1 MKKMPTVDVVN
12 LSKEKVGTV
21 DLDDRLFAAEINKP
35 LIHEAVVMQQAC
47 MRQGTAA
54 TKTRGMVSGGG
65 KKPWRQK
72 GTGRARAG
80 STRSPIWRGGGTI
93 FGPNPRDY
101 GYAFP
106 RKKYRAALRGVLTA
120 KVQDGSILV
129 LDRLTVGEAKTKQM
143 AQILKKLEA
152 TDRTVIVGL
161 EMDEKV
167 SRALRNIP
175 SVKLLSVQGL
185 NVYDLVCARRVLIPQ
200 EVLSKLQEVWS

>member
-1 MKKMPTVDVVN
+1 MPIVDVVN

-21 DLDDRLFAAEINKP
+21 ELDDRLFAAKINSP

-54 TKTRGMVSGGG
+54 TKTRGMVRGGG

-80 STRSPIWRGGGTI
+80 SNRSPLWRGGGTT
-93 FGPNPRDY
+93 FGPTPRDY

-120 KVQDGSILV
+120 KVKDGSVLV
-129 LDRLTVGEAKTKQM
+129 VDRFTLEEAKTKQM
-143 AQILKKLEA
+143 ARILKKLEA
-152 TDRTVIVGL
+152 TDRTVIVML
-161 EMDEKV
+161 EMDEKL

-175 SVKLLSVQGL
+175 SVKVLSVQGL

-200 EVLSKLQEVWS
+200 EALSKLQEVWI

>member
-1 MKKMPTVDVVN
+1 MPIVDVVN
-12 LSKEKVGTV
+12 LSREKVGTV
-21 DLDDRLFAAEINKP
+21 DLDDRLFAADVNPP

-54 TKTRGMVSGGG
+54 TKTRGMVRGGG

-80 STRSPIWRGGGTI
+80 SNRSPLWRGGGTV
-93 FGPNPRDY
+93 FGPTPRDY

-120 KVQDGSILV
+120 KVKDGAILV
-129 LDRLTVGEAKTKQM
+129 LDRLVLEEAKTKQM
-143 AQILKKLEA
+143 AQILRKLEA
-152 TDRTVIVGL
+152 TDRTVIVML

-167 SRALRNIP
+167 TRALRNIP

-185 NVYDLVCARRVLIPQ
+185 NVYDLVCAHRVLIPQ
-200 EVLSKLQEVWS
+200 EALSKLQEVWL

>member
-1 MKKMPTVDVVN
+1 MPTVDVVN

-21 DLDDRLFAAEINKP
+21 DLDDRLFGAEINP
-35 LIHEAVVMQQAC
+35 SLIHEAVVMQQAC

-54 TKTRGMVSGGG
+54 TKTRGMVRGGG

-80 STRSPIWRGGGTI
+80 SNRSPLWRGGGTT
-93 FGPNPRDY
+93 FGPTPRDY

-120 KVQDGSILV
+120 KVKDGSVLV
-129 LDRLTVGEAKTKQM
+129 LDRLELGEAKTKQM

-152 TDRTVIVGL
+152 TERTVIVAL
-161 EMDEKV
+161 EMDEKL

-175 SVKLLSVQGL
+175 SVRMLSVHGL

-200 EVLSKLQEVWS
+200 EALSKLQEVWS

>member
-1 MKKMPTVDVVN
+1 MPTVDVVN

-21 DLDDRLFAAEINKP
+21 DLDDRLFAAEINLP

-80 STRSPIWRGGGTI
+80 SIRSPLWRGGGTT

-120 KVQDGSILV
+120 KVKDGAV
-129 LDRLTVGEAKTKQM
+129 LIVDRLELEEAKTKQM

-152 TDRTVIVGL
+152 TDRTVIVAL
-161 EMDEKV
+161 EMDEKL

-175 SVKLLSVQGL
+175 SVKLLSIHGL
-185 NVYDLVCARRVLIPQ
+185 NVYDLVCARHVLIPQ
-200 EVLSKLQEVWS
+200 EALSKLQEVWS

>member
-1 MKKMPTVDVVN
+1 MPTVDVVN

-80 STRSPIWRGGGTI
+80 SNRSPLWRGGGTI
-93 FGPNPRDY
+93 FGPIPRDY

-120 KVQDGSILV
+120 KVKDGSVLV
-129 LDRLTVGEAKTKQM
+129 VDRLEVGEAKTKQI

-152 TDRTVIVGL
+152 MDRTVIVGL
-161 EMDEKV
+161 EMDEKL
-167 SRALRNIP
+167 SRAIRNIP
-175 SVKLLSVQGL
+175 SVKMLSVHGL
-185 NVYDLVCARRVLIPQ
+185 NVYDLVCARRVLIPR
-200 EVLSKLQEVWS
+200 EALSKLQEVWS

>member
-1 MKKMPTVDVVN
+1 MPTVDVVN

-21 DLDDRLFAAEINKP
+21 ELDDRLFAAEINP
-35 LIHEAVVMQQAC
+35 SLIHEAVVMQQAC

-54 TKTRGMVSGGG
+54 TKTRGMVRGGG

-80 STRSPIWRGGGTI
+80 SNRSPLWRGGGTT
-93 FGPNPRDY
+93 FGPTPRDY

-120 KVQDGSILV
+120 KVKDGSILV
-129 LDRLTVGEAKTKQM
+129 VDRMELGEAKTKQM

-152 TDRTVIVGL
+152 TERTVIVGL
-161 EMDEKV
+161 EMDEKL

-175 SVKLLSVQGL
+175 SVQMLSVHGL

-200 EVLSKLQEVWS
+200 EALSKLQEVWA

>member
-1 MKKMPTVDVVN
+1 MPTVDVVN

-21 DLDDRLFAAEINKP
+21 ELDDRLFAAEINP
-35 LIHEAVVMQQAC
+35 SLIHEAVVMQQAC

-54 TKTRGMVSGGG
+54 TKTRGMVRGGG

-80 STRSPIWRGGGTI
+80 SNRSPLWRGGGTT
-93 FGPNPRDY
+93 FGPTPRDY

-120 KVQDGSILV
+120 KVKDGSILV
-129 LDRLTVGEAKTKQM
+129 VDRMELGEAKTKQM

-152 TDRTVIVGL
+152 TERTVIVGL
-161 EMDEKV
+161 EMDEKL

-175 SVKLLSVQGL
+175 SVKMLSVHGL

-200 EVLSKLQEVWS
+200 EALSKLQEVWA

>member
-1 MKKMPTVDVVN
+1 MPTVDVVN

-80 STRSPIWRGGGTI
+80 SNRSPLWRGGGTI
-93 FGPNPRDY
+93 FGPIPRDY

-120 KVQDGSILV
+120 KVKDGSVLV
-129 LDRLTVGEAKTKQM
+129 VDRLEVGEAKTKQIV
-143 AQILKKLEA
+143 QILKKLEA
-152 TDRTVIVGL
+152 MDRTVIVGL
-161 EMDEKV
+161 EMDEKL
-167 SRALRNIP
+167 SRAIRNIP
-175 SVKLLSVQGL
+175 SVKMLSVHGL
-185 NVYDLVCARRVLIPQ
+185 NVYDLVCARRVLIPR
-200 EVLSKLQEVWS
+200 EALSKLQEVWS

>member
-1 MKKMPTVDVVN
+1 MPTVDVVN

-21 DLDDRLFAAEINKP
+21 DLDERLFAAEINKP

-72 GTGRARAG
+72 GTGRARSG

-101 GYAFP
+101 GYAFTYLEIPEFVAEMNRRATRDDPIYPLLDFFNRSHSKIAAMQQKRYDNSGYRQARNGRRGGRPDPSLTETVAHLMRFMLGEGLIPP
-106 RKKYRAALRGVLTA
+106 RPNGLAPDLAVARAAPVHA
-120 KVQDGSILV
+120 
-129 LDRLTVGEAKTKQM
+129 
-143 AQILKKLEA
+143 
-152 TDRTVIVGL
+152 
-161 EMDEKV
+161 
-167 SRALRNIP
+167 SRRNP
-175 SVKLLSVQGL
+175 
-185 NVYDLVCARRVLIPQ
+185 A
-200 EVLSKLQEVWS
+200 

>member
-1 MKKMPTVDVVN
+1 MPTVDVVN

-21 DLDDRLFAAEINKP
+21 DLDDHLFAAEINKP

-54 TKTRGMVSGGG
+54 TKTRGMVRGGG

-80 STRSPIWRGGGTI
+80 SNRSPIWRGGGTI
-93 FGPNPRDY
+93 FGPTPRDY

-120 KVQDGSILV
+120 KVQDGSVLV
-129 LDRLTVGEAKTKQM
+129 VDRLEVGEAKTKQI

-152 TDRTVIVGL
+152 MDRTVIVGL
-161 EMDEKV
+161 EMDEKL

-200 EVLSKLQEVWS
+200 AALSKLQEVWS

>member
-1 MKKMPTVDVVN
+1 MPIVDVVN
-12 LSKEKVGTV
+12 LSREKVGTV
-21 DLDDRLFAAEINKP
+21 DLDDRLFAADVNPP

-54 TKTRGMVSGGG
+54 TKTRGMVRGGG

-80 STRSPIWRGGGTI
+80 SNRSPLWRGGGTV
-93 FGPNPRDY
+93 FGPTPRDY

-120 KVQDGSILV
+120 KVKDGAILV
-129 LDRLTVGEAKTKQM
+129 LDRLVLEEAKTKQM
-143 AQILKKLEA
+143 AQILRKLEA
-152 TDRTVIVGL
+152 TDRTVIVML

-167 SRALRNIP
+167 TRALRNIP

-185 NVYDLVCARRVLIPQ
+185 NVYDLVCAHRVLIPQ
-200 EVLSKLQEVWS
+200 EALSKLQEVWS

>member
-1 MKKMPTVDVVN
+1 MPIVDVVN
-12 LSKEKVGTV
+12 LSKEKTGTV
-21 DLDDRLFAAEINKP
+21 ELDDRLFAAEINLP

-47 MRQGTAA
+47 MRHGTAA
-54 TKTRGMVSGGG
+54 TKTRGMVRGGG
-65 KKPWRQK
+65 KKPWREQ

-80 STRSPIWRGGGTI
+80 SNRSPLWRGGGTT
-93 FGPNPRDY
+93 FGPTPRDY

-120 KVQDGSILV
+120 KVKDGSVLV
-129 LDRLTVGEAKTKQM
+129 VDRLALEEAKTKQM

-152 TDRTVIVGL
+152 TDRTLIVAL

-167 SRALRNIP
+167 CRALRNIP
-175 SVKLLSVQGL
+175 SVKLLSIQGL

-200 EVLSKLQEVWS
+200 EALSKLQEVWS